1 MAGLSGL
8 VAAAA
13 ATATATAAPSQMSG
27 WGVVG
32 WGIAAVVLIVS
43 AFLVIKFLK
52 KILINTIL
60 GVLALIIINYFGT
73 PLGLKVGINFIT
85 VIVSALLGLAGVG
98 LLILLSLFG
107 ISLV

>member
-13 ATATATAAPSQMSG
+13 ATATATAAPSQASG
-27 WGVVG
+27 WGMVG

-52 KILINTIL
+52 KILINTVL
-60 GVLALIIINYFGT
+60 GILALIIINYFGT